1 MWNAANFLSVSHE
14 TMWHSDWV
22 SQWKTWLKNSIYQS
36 CPWVF
41 STKQLFFKACPPI
54 SEIWIWSV
62 CAPGSCS
69 TLEGCYSKVT
79 STWHC
84 ARWDLYLWLFG
95 RGSQAELVLQ
105 SNGKKNGGRRTPGR
119 MTFFCGAWGLA
130 SSPTHHSEHWLGC
143 VVWDNIL

>member
-1 MWNAANFLSVSHE
+1 MWHPILPVPSRPAYLIYKNLSAHQVTRHKPQATLGIFSRLVTMKLHVECCWFLLSEPWEYVAQWLSFAVENMAEEQHLSALPLSVFQE
-14 TMWHSDWV
+14 NRYF
-22 SQWKTWLKNSIYQS
+22 LK
-36 CPWVF
+36 PAPV
-41 STKQLFFKACPPI
+41 

-95 RGSQAELVLQ
+95 RGSQAELV
-105 SNGKKNGGRRTPGR
+105 
-119 MTFFCGAWGLA
+119 
-130 SSPTHHSEHWLGC
+130 
-143 VVWDNIL
+143 